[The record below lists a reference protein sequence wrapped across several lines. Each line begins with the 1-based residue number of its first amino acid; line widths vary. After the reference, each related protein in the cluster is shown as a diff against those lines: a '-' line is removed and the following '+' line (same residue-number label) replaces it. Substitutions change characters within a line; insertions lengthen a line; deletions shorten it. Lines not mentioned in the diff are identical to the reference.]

1 MAATTPLYHP
11 GWRSLLYVPVTSEK
25 FVGNAHT
32 RGADAIVLELEDGV
46 APSEKERARG
56 LVAGA
61 APLVGQ
67 SGADVLVRINRPWRL
82 AVKDIEASVGNDVC
96 GLVLPKVDSA
106 DHVRALADVVEEVE
120 RDRGLAVG
128 STAFFL
134 RIESPEGV
142 LRAAEIADAHPR
154 VVGLGL
160 GVGDFSFS
168 LGVSQ
173 NGLAVTI
180 AAFQIVLAAAAAGRV
195 PLGLASSIANFAD
208 LEEYRSAVIEARRL
222 GFRGALCLHPS
233 QVPILNEIFSPTPE
247 DYERAEEIISE
258 YEPVLAQGVGAMT
271 TSSGIFVDAP
281 VYEHA
286 KRMLAQ
292 ASPDR
297 ARS

>member
-1 MAATTPLYHP
+1 MAATTPLYQP
-11 GWRSLLYVPVTSEK
+11 TWRSLLYVPVTSEK
-25 FVGNAHT
+25 FVETAHT

-56 LVAGA
+56 LVADA
-61 APLVGQ
+61 APVAGQ
-67 SGADVLVRINRPWRL
+67 AGADVLVRINRPWTL
-82 AVKDIEASVGNDVC
+82 AVKDIEASVCNDVC

-120 RDRGLAVG
+120 RDRGVAVG

-142 LRAAEIADAHPR
+142 LNAAEIADAHPR

-180 AAFQIVLAAAAAGRV
+180 AAFQVVLAAAAAGRV
-195 PLGLASSIANFAD
+195 PLGLASAIANFAD
-208 LEEYRSAVIEARRL
+208 TEEYRSAVTEARRL
-222 GFRGALCLHPS
+222 GFRGALCVHPR

-247 DYERAEEIISE
+247 DYERAQEIISE

-281 VYEHA
+281 VYEYA